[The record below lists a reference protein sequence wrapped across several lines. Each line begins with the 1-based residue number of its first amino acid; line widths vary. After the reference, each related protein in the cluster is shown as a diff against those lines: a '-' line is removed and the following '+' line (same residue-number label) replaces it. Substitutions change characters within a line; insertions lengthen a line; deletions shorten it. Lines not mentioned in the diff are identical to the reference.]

1 MRKNYKLL
9 NRKIEVTKALL
20 VLLLIAGRTAYTYEI
35 EAGSKV
41 WNFDGFLNE
50 IVNNSEAK
58 ADIKNEGTITN
69 KTATIL
75 LNSGKIDSKVNKIG
89 NKGIMM
95 ADAAGVINNSQ
106 TVMDSLAFENM
117 TYFIG
122 EVNNEG
128 RMEAKNITAQNYTGN
143 GSIINNSLRL
153 LNGNNRSGEYI
164 VETGPVYNKGNM
176 SGITRTGS
184 EAGGTGNGIN
194 NSLSI
199 LYSKLSKASLKKLDN
214 SGIIEGGNVSRI
226 TNNFEEYG
234 NVGNGVLSGST
245 SGQGNVN
252 ATVGIVNNKGM
263 IRGYNE
269 GFGSS
274 NGTNGGNGI
283 AAIIVDTFDLTP
295 SLNEKAEIR
304 KVTNSGIIMGTNTA
318 IAAFT
323 ANKTGNRYNEVKGTI
338 DTIDNYGIFA
348 GQSIINANVTNENNL
363 GTYIVFDT
371 KTSTLGKL
379 SSELKRDLNGKVML
393 KEITIGAGGNATID
407 NINYNILNGNTL
419 GQISSG
425 ETVIGNLDTYLN
437 ASSLTKNS
445 NLIINGVGK
454 EGALRVDKETSLENT
469 IINGYEIA
477 LKMEDGNS
485 FKGTNIV
492 FNGGGIGTI
501 HDNGTT
507 GSIKDDYLEF
517 INVIEG
523 DIGRNEITL
532 NGDSIINGN
541 LDLKEGND
549 KLTLANTVQINGNLD
564 GGSGNDILNL
574 GEISVAKA
582 SSNLN
587 ILHDIAGFENINAN
601 GNITLF
607 EMANVTGADDI
618 TLESGNLVLRVN
630 PTVTADGKVTG
641 HALYGNNGTL
651 TSTGGNLVV
660 GLNGLGE
667 GAIISMG
674 GTTITP
680 NTDDSWW
687 KDTDHI
693 KTNSLVL
700 DGKLSEDGKDINI
713 TVLESIPLD
722 PSIPIPP
729 IDSPVDPPVNPPII
743 IDSLLYEK
751 LNKVYQSIV
760 GAGEIGKLANT
771 TLLEDKTYNESLGN
785 LLVILN
791 QIYAN
796 TPYSYSI
803 KASRDSMKVFE
814 DNMSYF
820 TIKPNKG
827 EWIVQG
833 KGIYTGVKR
842 DNVSSGKNYYGF
854 DIGSINNK
862 TTTSINGGLATAEYG
877 ISNVSSIGFV
887 IGGNHQNTNFKGDNS
902 LKGNSMYLG
911 IFGKK
916 EFNNLKLMTG
926 AGYQYTSVDA
936 ERNAANNYDYF
947 KTGDKYN
954 VNGFNLFAEGKY
966 EYNIENNWSIAPK
979 IKLSYYHIIQENINE
994 GYKSEELSMSVSRAK
1009 NDLIDMEIG
1018 IDLIKTINIEEGK
1031 LKGIISLGIVQ
1042 SLGDKERELTGKIQG
1057 KNKRGSNFDIQGA
1070 EVPKTSGK
1078 ASLNIEYEKTN
1089 GLIYT
1094 AGTEVEFSKD
1104 YNRNISVKL
1113 GLGYR
1118 F

>member
-680 NTDDSWW
+680 NTDDS
-687 KDTDHI
+687 
-693 KTNSLVL
+693 
-700 DGKLSEDGKDINI
+700 
-713 TVLESIPLD
+713 
-722 PSIPIPP
+722 
-729 IDSPVDPPVNPPII
+729 
-743 IDSLLYEK
+743 
-751 LNKVYQSIV
+751 
-760 GAGEIGKLANT
+760 
-771 TLLEDKTYNESLGN
+771 
-785 LLVILN
+785 
-791 QIYAN
+791 
-796 TPYSYSI
+796 
-803 KASRDSMKVFE
+803 
-814 DNMSYF
+814 
-820 TIKPNKG
+820 
-827 EWIVQG
+827 
-833 KGIYTGVKR
+833 
-842 DNVSSGKNYYGF
+842 
-854 DIGSINNK
+854 
-862 TTTSINGGLATAEYG
+862 
-877 ISNVSSIGFV
+877 
-887 IGGNHQNTNFKGDNS
+887 
-902 LKGNSMYLG
+902 
-911 IFGKK
+911 
-916 EFNNLKLMTG
+916 
-926 AGYQYTSVDA
+926 
-936 ERNAANNYDYF
+936 
-947 KTGDKYN
+947 
-954 VNGFNLFAEGKY
+954 
-966 EYNIENNWSIAPK
+966 
-979 IKLSYYHIIQENINE
+979 
-994 GYKSEELSMSVSRAK
+994 
-1009 NDLIDMEIG
+1009 
-1018 IDLIKTINIEEGK
+1018 
-1031 LKGIISLGIVQ
+1031 
-1042 SLGDKERELTGKIQG
+1042 
-1057 KNKRGSNFDIQGA
+1057 
-1070 EVPKTSGK
+1070 
-1078 ASLNIEYEKTN
+1078 
-1089 GLIYT
+1089 
-1094 AGTEVEFSKD
+1094 
-1104 YNRNISVKL
+1104 
-1113 GLGYR
+1113 
-1118 F
+1118 